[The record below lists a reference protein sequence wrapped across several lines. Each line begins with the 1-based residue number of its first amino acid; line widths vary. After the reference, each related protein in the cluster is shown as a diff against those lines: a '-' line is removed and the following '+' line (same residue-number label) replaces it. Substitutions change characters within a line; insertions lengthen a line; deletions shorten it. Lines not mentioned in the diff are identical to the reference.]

1 VIWRSHISAVTGSV
15 CLLVIAFS
23 TTVALAQ
30 TSPSEPEGEVLIER
44 LRQGGLVIFFR
55 HADTTGMSCDR
66 LYRIGQRLGQRNISE
81 NGKIQSRQIGAA
93 LTELEIPIQYPV
105 LAGPV
110 FRARDTAEL
119 AFGERSVEVIDG
131 LLADDYAGGHGVSW
145 VIREHRR
152 LFVIPPKPDM
162 NRILVGHR
170 TPAIIALSGQ
180 VNQSEFPEGAAIIM
194 LPQDSAVEVLGVISF
209 VPPPNSTVDR
219 C

>member
-1 VIWRSHISAVTGSV
+1 
-15 CLLVIAFS
+15 
-23 TTVALAQ
+23 
-30 TSPSEPEGEVLIER
+30 
-44 LRQGGLVIFFR
+44 
-55 HADTTGMSCDR
+55 
-66 LYRIGQRLGQRNISE
+66 
-81 NGKIQSRQIGAA
+81 
-93 LTELEIPIQYPV
+93 
-105 LAGPV
+105 
-110 FRARDTAEL
+110 
-119 AFGERSVEVIDG
+119 
-131 LLADDYAGGHGVSW
+131 
-145 VIREHRR
+145 